1 MKKLRVLLLVI
12 AVFSLITFVG
22 CSKQELVVSQDI
34 WLYNLGQEI
43 ESGDFSV
50 ALAGGDENI
59 SLDSSLYSFDS
70 NFDSGKEGVYSI
82 EIKYNDLI
90 SNIQV
95 VVFDFDR
102 LNLYVGQSLS
112 DIVLPE
118 NVYFENASKIYTATG
133 KYTEKLCFNDN
144 GIVKETAVI
153 VEVSQNQN
161 EWIVYPAINN
171 WTYGESP
178 EVVNA
183 QSKYGEIVYS
193 YYTLDNMLLN
203 DIPTQAGKY
212 YLKAEVNGTDSYTS
226 LTAKIPFE
234 IEKAEVNITPLTTKI
249 TKIYDASFEYTGD
262 ILSLI
267 EFSSTN
273 DCLDY
278 IKPVDIY
285 FANNDYEKDCSVGE
299 KLLVLEFELVNNENL
314 TFSGKNSTIFE
325 IKAEIIPLSAN
336 ILSNPTP
343 SQAVYSQELSTVTL
357 TDGIV
362 KAYLNQN
369 SQLSYC
375 QIEGVWSF
383 KNPSNLLIDSG
394 LYDIIFTPNDK
405 NICTIE
411 TQIYLDVILNLD
423 IDVLLDGTELSYTQ
437 QGNEI
442 SIVLP
447 RDSSSCQIVFNE
459 LIDLDCNCLVYYDN
473 IYQDR
478 LTDYCD
484 YTVNTND
491 LELINLI
498 TLRVKLTGEKN
509 AYFTIYIELEKPVTM
524 YVNGQKHS
532 FTDAVKVGDILT
544 FQTNN
549 ESIKVYLDS
558 EEISGEF
565 VVPEYYSGSMIYLE
579 AYDDNFETY
588 FFQFIIVE

>member
-22 CSKQELVVSQDI
+22 CSKQELVISQDI
-34 WLYNLGQEI
+34 WLYNIGQEI
-43 ESGDFSV
+43 ESDDFSV

-70 NFDSGKEGVYSI
+70 NFDSEKEGVYSI

-95 VVFDFDR
+95 VVFDYNR
-102 LNLYVGQSLS
+102 LSLYVGQSLS
-112 DIVLPE
+112 DIKLPE

-144 GIVKETAVI
+144 GIVKDTAVS

-161 EWIVYPAINN
+161 EWIVYPTMED

-178 EVVNA
+178 AVVNA
-183 QSKYGEIVYS
+183 QSRYGKIVYS

-203 DIPTQAGKY
+203 EIPTQAGKY
-212 YLKAEVNGTDSYTS
+212 YLKAEVKGTDSYTS
-226 LTAKIPFE
+226 LTALVRFT
-234 IEKAEVNITPLTTKI
+234 IERAEVEINPCVREV
-249 TKIYDASFEYTGD
+249 TKIYDSTYEYIGD
-262 ILSLI
+262 ISSLVEFLSTI
-267 EFSSTN
+267 DN
-273 DCLDY
+273 VKDY
-278 IKPVDIY
+278 LKLTDAY
-285 FANNDYEKDCSVGE
+285 FVNANYEKDCNVGD
-299 KLLVLEFELVNNENL
+299 KLLLLEFELVNNENL

-325 IKAEIIPLSAN
+325 IKAEIIPLSAD
-336 ILSNPTP
+336 ILSKPTP

-369 SQLSYC
+369 SQPFYC

-447 RDSSSCQIVFNE
+447 RDSFSCQIVFNE

-544 FQTNN
+544 FQTND
-549 ESIKVYLDS
+549 ETIKVYLDS

-565 VVPEYYSGSMIYLE
+565 IVPE
-579 AYDDNFETY
+579 
-588 FFQFIIVE
+588 

>member
-12 AVFSLITFVG
+12 AVFSLITFAG
-22 CSKQELVVSQDI
+22 CSKQELVISQDI
-34 WLYNLGQEI
+34 WLYNIGQEI
-43 ESGDFSV
+43 ESDDFSV

-59 SLDSSLYSFDS
+59 SLDSSLYSFNS

-118 NVYFENASKIYTATG
+118 NLYFENASKIYTATG

-144 GIVKETAVI
+144 GKVKETAVS

-193 YYTLDNMLLN
+193 YYSLDNKLLN

-212 YLKAEVNGTDSYTS
+212 YLKAEIKGTDSYTS
-226 LTAKIPFE
+226 LTARIPFE

-262 ILSLI
+262 IFSLI
-267 EFSSTN
+267 EFSSTI
-273 DCLDY
+273 DCIDY
-278 IKPVDIY
+278 IKPVDVY

-299 KLLVLEFELVNNENL
+299 KLLVLEFELVNNDNL

-362 KAYLNQN
+362 EACLNQN

-442 SIVLP
+442 NIELP

-459 LIDLDCNCLVYYDN
+459 LIDLECNCLVYYDN
-473 IYQDR
+473 IYQDI

-544 FQTNN
+544 FQTND